1 MQRCISLFEIGH
13 CFRLILNEVVN
24 AAWDNACCDMSAS
37 VRSEPFGNLRD
48 QLRKRR
54 CVSRTEEQ
62 RHVIRTA
69 LRNVELRVGW
79 KRAVHFKH
87 CVQLRI
93 SAVSLQVMGNLVRC
107 EFSELEEIPQVG
119 GLPPVDKFLGESR

>member
-1 MQRCISLFEIGH
+1 MQRCISLYEIRH
-13 CFRLILNEVVN
+13 CFRLILNEVVH
-24 AAWDNACCDMSAS
+24 AAWDQARCDMSAS
-37 VRSEPFGNLRD
+37 VRSETFGNLRD

-54 CVSRTEEQ
+54 CVSRSEEQ
-62 RHVIRTA
+62 RHVIGTA

-93 SAVSLQVMGNLVRC
+93 SAVSLQVMGNSRGC
-107 EFSELEEIPQVG
+107 FGQV
-119 GLPPVDKFLGESR
+119 VILG